1 MKKSPSLYQWLETHW
16 VTPAYAGG
24 LLMLIALCFFG
35 AAANTMAGW
44 LYVLSGMMIA
54 LLILGAILPMRSLKF
69 LQVSHLSPI
78 PVSAGQDLTLEWE
91 IRNDGKTPVSLV
103 ELIDRVPSSLSSH
116 PLILPLEKIPPNT
129 TLHRTDYLPTQKRG
143 IYRWQTLEI
152 RSGSPFGLFW
162 CRRSLQSPLKAI
174 VYPQILPLN
183 TCPIIDSLG
192 QQDNLK
198 VQSNHHYHAANEGLT
213 KTLRPYRYGD
223 STRLIHW
230 RSSARFEE
238 FKVRELEVVTG
249 TEEVIIGLDSHSAW
263 NLAAFEKAVIA
274 AASLYFYASRCQ
286 LNAKLWT
293 AGTGL
298 IQGNR
303 AVLETLAAIMPEERD
318 SRSLFPKSSIIWL
331 TQTPSTLNS
340 LPSESRWLLFSD
352 AESDLQII
360 PTVHFKGLVVN
371 EEDPLNLQL
380 QQAMT
385 LNSPKT

>member
-1 MKKSPSLYQWLETHW
+1 MNKSLALYQWLETHW

-24 LLMLIALCFFG
+24 LLIAIAFCFFG

-54 LLILGAILPMRSLKF
+54 LVILGAILPLRSLKF
-69 LQVSHLSPI
+69 LQVSHRSPT
-78 PVSAGQDLTLEWE
+78 PVSAGQDLTIEWE
-91 IRNDGKTPVSLV
+91 IRNSGKTPVSLV
-103 ELIDRVPSSLSSH
+103 ELIDQVPTSLSSH
-116 PLILPLEKIPPNT
+116 PQTFPLEKIPPNT
-129 TLHRTDYLPTQKRG
+129 TLHRTYYLSTQQRG
-143 IYRWQTLEI
+143 IYQWQTIEI
-152 RSGSPFGLFW
+152 RSGSPIGLFW
-162 CRRSLQSPLKAI
+162 CRRSRKSPLKAV

-192 QQDNLK
+192 EEDNLK
-198 VQSNHHYHAANEGLT
+198 LQSNHHYHAANEGLT

-223 STRLIHW
+223 AMRLIHW

-249 TEEVIIGLDSHSAW
+249 TQEVIIGLDSHSAW
-263 NLAAFEKAVIA
+263 NLAAFEQAVIA

-318 SRSLFPKSSIIWL
+318 SRSLFPKTPIIWL
-331 TQTPSTLNS
+331 TQSPMTLDS
-340 LPSESRWLLFSD
+340 LPLGSRWLLFSD

-371 EEDPLNLQL
+371 DEDPLNLQL
-380 QQAMT
+380 QQGMT
-385 LNSPKT
+385 LNSPKA